1 MDTWCCL
8 LVGGFGAL
16 LVLYALFEVHYFL
29 RMCLCVINA
38 RFIKRNASILDT
50 LQITGICLTNDVDT
64 LLYHMNNAR
73 YLREI
78 DFARVDFYERTKL
91 YKTIVSKG
99 GSVVQGATTIRYRRF
114 IRPLSLFKIMS
125 HIIYWDDQ
133 FIYMEH
139 RFVSPVDGFV
149 HCVAICR
156 QRLIGVLADEVINC
170 LLLAQGNNII
180 KNELSKIE
188 NGDVVHGKPDIPL
201 EVAKWIEYN
210 DISSNK
216 LRKDGCC

>member
-1 MDTWCCL
+1 M
-8 LVGGFGAL
+8 
-16 LVLYALFEVHYFL
+16 
-29 RMCLCVINA
+29 
-38 RFIKRNASILDT
+38 KT
-50 LQITGICLTNDVDT
+50 LTGICLTNDVDT

-114 IRPLSLFKIMS
+114 IRPLSLFKITS
-125 HIIYWDDQ
+125 NIIYWDDQ

-139 RFVSPVDGFV
+139 RFVSPVDGFI

-170 LLLAQGNNII
+170 LLLSQESNII
-180 KNELSKIE
+180 KNGLSKIE
-188 NGDVVHGKPDIPL
+188 NGDIVQGKPELPL
-201 EVAKWIEYN
+201 DVKLNFKLSEV
-210 DISSNK
+210 D
-216 LRKDGCC
+216 